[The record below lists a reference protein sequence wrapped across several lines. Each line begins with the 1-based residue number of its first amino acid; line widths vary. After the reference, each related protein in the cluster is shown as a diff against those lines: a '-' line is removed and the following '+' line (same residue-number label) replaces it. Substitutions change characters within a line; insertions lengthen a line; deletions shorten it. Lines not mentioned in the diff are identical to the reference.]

1 MSDKAIA
8 NTNVEILLDNIK
20 SNMTGSLNYD
30 ITTALAAS
38 SGEGWIY
45 AEKDVTTTSAS
56 LLATTE
62 DYLGSVTGAGTAH
75 GNDKINWIAIKHT
88 GTVNGTIPTNNGVML
103 SADNATV
110 VYTTA
115 DGIYLSP
122 NELIVLKLPNTI
134 VTNFTCITVSENGS
148 GLPTAAGTTNAR
160 VLIAAI
166 LTNVA

>member
-1 MSDKAIA
+1 MA
-8 NTNVEILLDNIK
+8 NTFKNAGVA
-20 SNMTGSLNYD
+20 
-30 ITTALAAS
+30 ITNS
-38 SGEGWIY
+38 
-45 AEKDVTTTSAS
+45 
-56 LLATTE
+56 
-62 DYLGSVTGAGTAH
+62 
-75 GNDKINWIAIKHT
+75 
-88 GTVNGTIPTNNGVML
+88 
-103 SADNATV
+103 ATV